1 MEGNKTLVSSY
12 QKQVPWYK
20 NIHKESLIMA
30 NQTLPLDVSYEMNK
44 NEIEQ
49 EKGDMSVGENLYS
62 SLLDTH
68 EELCSSSAPDACW
81 NGSIDVKG

>member
-1 MEGNKTLVSSY
+1 
-12 QKQVPWYK
+12 
-20 NIHKESLIMA
+20 MA

-68 EELCSSSAPDACW
+68 EELCSSSAPDAC
-81 NGSIDVKG
+81 